1 MGPSGLIISIV
12 LLVFLSSFFSL
23 AETAVVSTPEEKIFK
38 MNEEGKKGARSAL
51 KVLTNKEKIVSIA
64 LLCDNLVNIA
74 ASSLSAVFF
83 SDLFGQW
90 DEIGILISTIL
101 MTMLIFIF
109 GEVFPKMIALRQ
121 PTKIT
126 LIIAPLL
133 LLLWKILYPI
143 IWSINIVTSKIV
155 SFLHIRNEQAT
166 EDVDETILGAVEMYH
181 KKGMIES
188 DERKMLSGILQL
200 DETELQE
207 IITRR
212 NEMFAIDVNEKT
224 EVIIDKIMNTGF
236 TKIPFYDKTDDNMIG
251 VLYTNDL
258 MKALH
263 NSKNDL
269 SKINIRDL
277 LHKPWFLPGNAS
289 VESHLKEFKRNSEA
303 LAFVVDEY
311 GVLLGIL
318 TLEDVLEEIVGDIGS
333 EVEGEDILKVE
344 SGFDIEA
351 DADLEEVNEK
361 VGSNFKNDDVSSI
374 GGFLIGEIDKI
385 PQNGAKFEIGGY
397 VFTILETTKTRIK
410 KINIVKKKD
419 DNADEINVESK
430 KNTK

>member
-1 MGPSGLIISIV
+1 MGPSGLIISIF

-109 GEVFPKMIALRQ
+109 GEVFPKMVALRQ

-143 IWSINIVTSKIV
+143 IWSINIMTSKIV
-155 SFLHIRNEQAT
+155 SFLHIRSEQAT
-166 EDVDETILGAVEMYH
+166 EDVDEAILGAVEMYH

-419 DNADEINVESK
+419 DNADE
-430 KNTK
+430 

>member
-1 MGPSGLIISIV
+1 MGPSGLIISIF

-90 DEIGILISTIL
+90 DEIGILISTIM

-109 GEVFPKMIALRQ
+109 GEVFPKMVALRQ

-126 LIIAPLL
+126 LMIAPLL

-143 IWSINIVTSKIV
+143 IWSINIMTSKIV

-166 EDVDETILGAVEMYH
+166 EDVDEAILGAVEMYH
-181 KKGMIES
+181 KRGMIES
-188 DERKMLSGILQL
+188 DEKKMLSGILQL

-212 NEMFAIDVNEKT
+212 NEMFAIDVNEKI
-224 EVIIDKIMNTGF
+224 EVIIDKIMHTGF
-236 TKIPFYDKTDDNMIG
+236 TKIPFYDKTDDNMVG

-263 NSKNDL
+263 NSGNDL
-269 SKINIRDL
+269 SQINIRGL

-311 GVLLGIL
+311 GVLLGIV
-318 TLEDVLEEIVGDIGS
+318 TLEDVLEEIVGDIGN

-385 PQNGAKFEIGGY
+385 PQNGAKFEIDGY

-419 DNADEINVESK
+419 NETNEINVESK

>member
-1 MGPSGLIISIV
+1 
-12 LLVFLSSFFSL
+12 
-23 AETAVVSTPEEKIFK
+23 
-38 MNEEGKKGARSAL
+38 
-51 KVLTNKEKIVSIA
+51 
-64 LLCDNLVNIA
+64 
-74 ASSLSAVFF
+74 
-83 SDLFGQW
+83 
-90 DEIGILISTIL
+90 
-101 MTMLIFIF
+101 
-109 GEVFPKMIALRQ
+109 
-121 PTKIT
+121 
-126 LIIAPLL
+126 
-133 LLLWKILYPI
+133 
-143 IWSINIVTSKIV
+143 
-155 SFLHIRNEQAT
+155 
-166 EDVDETILGAVEMYH
+166 
-181 KKGMIES
+181 
-188 DERKMLSGILQL
+188 
-200 DETELQE
+200 
-207 IITRR
+207 
-212 NEMFAIDVNEKT
+212 
-224 EVIIDKIMNTGF
+224 
-236 TKIPFYDKTDDNMIG
+236 
-251 VLYTNDL
+251 

>member
-143 IWSINIVTSKIV
+143 IWSINIMTSKIV

>member
-109 GEVFPKMIALRQ
+109 GEVFPKMVALRQ

-143 IWSINIVTSKIV
+143 IWSIHQNFIT
-155 SFLHIRNEQAT
+155 FQAT
-166 EDVDETILGAVEMYH
+166 PET
-181 KKGMIES
+181 S
-188 DERKMLSGILQL
+188 
-200 DETELQE
+200 
-207 IITRR
+207 
-212 NEMFAIDVNEKT
+212 
-224 EVIIDKIMNTGF
+224 
-236 TKIPFYDKTDDNMIG
+236 P
-251 VLYTNDL
+251 
-258 MKALH
+258 
-263 NSKNDL
+263 
-269 SKINIRDL
+269 NI
-277 LHKPWFLPGNAS
+277 
-289 VESHLKEFKRNSEA
+289 
-303 LAFVVDEY
+303 
-311 GVLLGIL
+311 
-318 TLEDVLEEIVGDIGS
+318 
-333 EVEGEDILKVE
+333 
-344 SGFDIEA
+344 
-351 DADLEEVNEK
+351 
-361 VGSNFKNDDVSSI
+361 
-374 GGFLIGEIDKI
+374 
-385 PQNGAKFEIGGY
+385 
-397 VFTILETTKTRIK
+397 
-410 KINIVKKKD
+410 
-419 DNADEINVESK
+419 
-430 KNTK
+430 

>member
-1 MGPSGLIISIV
+1 MGPSGLFFSIF
-12 LLVFLSSFFSL
+12 LLVFLSAFFSL
-23 AETAVVSTPEEKIFK
+23 SETAVVSTPEEKIFK
-38 MNEEGKKGARSAL
+38 MNEEGKKGARNAL

-83 SDLFGQW
+83 SSLFGQW
-90 DEIGILISTIL
+90 DEIGILISTIM
-101 MTMLIFIF
+101 MTILIFVF

-126 LIIAPLL
+126 LVISPLL

-143 IWSINIVTSKIV
+143 IWSINLMTSKIV
-155 SFLHIRNEQAT
+155 SILHIRNEQAT
-166 EDVDETILGAVEMYH
+166 EDVDEAILGTVEMYH

-188 DERKMLSGILQL
+188 EERKMLSGILQL

-212 NEMFAIDVNEKT
+212 NEMFAIDVNEKI
-224 EVIIDKIMNTGF
+224 EVVIDKIMNTGF

-269 SKINIRDL
+269 SKINIREL

-385 PQNGAKFEIGGY
+385 PQNGAKFEIDGY

-410 KINIVKKKD
+410 KINITKKKD
-419 DNADEINVESK
+419 GNIESK
-430 KNTK
+430 K